1 MRVVPAALFTAA
13 LTVST
18 LSAQTRVAEFPST
31 LTGFGAAVVLTDDY
45 LYVGHPGTVPAFPLP
60 PNQKGIV
67 HIFQRGTDGSWS
79 EIASVTGDDTELADG
94 FGSAIAVRGNLMV
107 VGAPSHG
114 TGGAAYV
121 FTRAEDGMWSQARR
135 MSAPNP
141 GDGDAFGSAVG
152 IGGNAILVAAPG
164 SDSAKGTVYAF
175 SRGSDNPAVVASG
188 TEAGVRL
195 GSALSLDGPR
205 ALIGAPGRIPLGG
218 FGGGPPGFKTG
229 SAAIYERREGGVWEQ
244 AATLDVGTDTVMA
257 YGYAVHLAENEA
269 YVSSPLANRGRGVVY
284 AFAQDGDAWP
294 VKQKIQ
300 TASATGQQA
309 FGFTFGVAGDR
320 MLVGA
325 PILQGGAG
333 AVYTFDRN
341 ADGWTEKQKLSATS
355 LGMGGFFGSSIGLGS
370 DLAVVGGPMAD
381 FFEGTGYVYH
391 RDAASGDWTAS
402 GTVVAPPTTVAAM
415 TGGEVACADGKVGA
429 FDCQDVSLLAYVP
442 NADLGARRGIMVN
455 DLWGWTD
462 PDTDREYAIVGRMDG
477 TTFLDVTDP
486 SNPVYLGELPYHEGA
501 HPNLWRDI
509 KTYKNHAFIVSD
521 GAGPHGM
528 QVFDLTQLRNVTNPP
543 RTFTETA
550 HYGGMAS
557 AHNIVI
563 NEESGFAYTVGN
575 SAGGETCGGALHMI
589 DIRDPVHPTF
599 AGCFGDPAT
608 GNARTGYTH
617 DGQCVIYHGPDAKYK
632 SHEVCFNASET
643 AVGIADVTDKSA
655 PTPIASAAYPNVGYS
670 HQGWLSDDHQYFY
683 LNDELDEIA
692 GTTPKTRTLVWDVRV
707 LEEPVLL
714 TEFLGTTS
722 SSDHNL
728 YVRGNYMYQSNY
740 VSGLRIID
748 IADPAHPKEVGY
760 FDTVPMGGNTPG
772 FAGSWS
778 NYPFFKSGTILVSS
792 MREGLFVLRHRP
804 ANLVP

>member
-1 MRVVPAALFTAA
+1 MRVVAVALFTAV
-13 LTVST
+13 LTST
-18 LSAQTRVAEFPST
+18 TLPAQTRVAEFPDA
-31 LTGFGAAVVLTDDY
+31 LTGFGAAIVLADDY

-60 PNQKGIV
+60 PNQKGTV
-67 HIFQRGTDGSWS
+67 HIFQRGTDGSWT
-79 EIASVTGDDTELADG
+79 EVASVTGDDTELADG
-94 FGSAIAVRGNLMV
+94 FGSAIAVRGSLMV

-121 FTRAEDGMWSQARR
+121 FMKADDGRWSQVRR
-135 MSAPNP
+135 FVSPNP
-141 GDGDAFGSAVG
+141 AEGDEFGAAVG
-152 IGGNAILVAAPG
+152 IGGNAILIAAPG
-164 SDSAKGTVYAF
+164 SDSAKGKVYAI
-175 SRGSDNPAVVASG
+175 SRGSDTPAVVASG

-195 GSALSLDGPR
+195 GSALSLDGTR

-229 SAAIYERREGGVWEQ
+229 SAAIYERGDGGAWHQ
-244 AATLDVGTDTVMA
+244 AATLGVGTDTVMA
-257 YGYAVHLAENEA
+257 YGYAVHLVGNAA

-284 AFAQDGDAWP
+284 EFAQSGEAWS

-300 TASATGQQA
+300 AASTTGQQA

-320 MLVGA
+320 MFVGA
-325 PILQGGAG
+325 PILRGGAG
-333 AVYTFDRN
+333 AVYTFDRGTE
-341 ADGWTEKQKLSATS
+341 GWSEKQQLTASS
-355 LGMGGFFGSSIGLGS
+355 LGLGGMFGSSIGLGS

-381 FFEGTGYVYH
+381 FFEGTGYTYQ
-391 RDAASGDWTAS
+391 RDAASGEWTA
-402 GTVVAPPTTVAAM
+402 GPTVVASPTAVAAM
-415 TGGEVACADGKVGA
+415 TGEEVACTNGKVGG

-477 TTFLDVTDP
+477 TTFVDVTDP
-486 SNPVYLGELPYHEGA
+486 SNPVYLGELPFHEGA
-501 HPNLWRDI
+501 QPNLWRDI

-528 QVFDLTQLRNVTNPP
+528 QVFDLTQLRNVTNRPQ
-543 RTFTETA
+543 TFTETA
-550 HYGGMAS
+550 HYGGIAS

-617 DGQCVIYHGPDAKYK
+617 DGQCVIYHGPDAKYAG
-632 SHEVCFNASET
+632 HEVCFNASET

-728 YVRGNYMYQSNY
+728 YVRGNLMYQSNY

-748 IADPAHPKEVGY
+748 IADPANPKEVGY